1 MLLFLA
7 LVACADKDAVDSS
20 ETAVVSDSGTPPA
33 PPCDGGW
40 GFITADPELAVHVRS
55 DGDDTADGSAATPVA
70 SLEMAVELAKD
81 KARPIAVGP
90 GTFPTAVSLYG
101 AAAGMSIQGCSP
113 EETVLEASNPE
124 APVLDINGADMVSVA
139 GFAVVG
145 GNIGIKVW
153 GEGAD
158 NFDASNILV
167 DGSSA
172 AGISVN
178 GGVCSLT
185 DIIIVNLTAADE
197 GYGYGIASVGSTV
210 SLTDVSVA
218 GAISAGIVASGG
230 SVDFNAVT
238 VANTA
243 TLADGSL
250 GRGVQLQQ
258 YTSGTVNGLTLD
270 GNADAGLFT
279 MRSAVSGSNLT
290 ITNTAS
296 AKCDGCEVDTGDAAV
311 FTRGDENTDPSNYQ
325 ISLTEVTIDQA
336 DRTGMLFSGVTA
348 TLGNVTATDCGH
360 LVDEQALLSQDGAVV
375 SGAEF
380 ATLDEV
386 LPTNLTV
393 LPIPG

>member
-1 MLLFLA
+1 
-7 LVACADKDAVDSS
+7 
-20 ETAVVSDSGTPPA
+20 
-33 PPCDGGW
+33 
-40 GFITADPELAVHVRS
+40 
-55 DGDDTADGSAATPVA
+55 VA

>member
-1 MLLFLA
+1 MLLFLVS
-7 LVACADKDAVDSS
+7 LACSDKDTLDTM
-20 ETAVVSDSGTPPA
+20 ETAVLADSDTQPPP

-40 GFITADPELAVHVRS
+40 GFITSDPEMAVHVRT
-55 DGDDTADGSAATPVA
+55 DGDDTADGSVYAPVA
-70 SLEMAVELAKD
+70 SLEKAVELARD
-81 KARPIAVGP
+81 KARPIAIGP

-101 AAAGMSIQGCSP
+101 EPEGMTIQGCSP
-113 EETVLEASNPE
+113 DETILESSDPTL
-124 APVLDINGADMVSVA
+124 PVIDTNGADLVTLA
-139 GFAVVG
+139 GFTVVG

-153 GEGAD
+153 GESD
-158 NFDASNILV
+158 NISASNILI

-178 GGVCSLT
+178 GGVCTLS
-185 DIIIVNLTAADE
+185 DIIIVNLSAAAE
-197 GYGYGIASVGSTV
+197 GYGYGVASDGSE
-210 SLTDVSVA
+210 LTLNNVSVT

-230 SVDFNAVT
+230 SMALNSVT
-238 VANTA
+238 VANTG

-258 YTSGTVNGLTLD
+258 YTTGTVNGLTLD

-279 MRSAVSGSNLT
+279 MRSALSGSNVT

-296 AKCDGCEVDTGDAAV
+296 AKCDGCELDTGDAAV
-311 FTRGDENTDPSNYQ
+311 FTRGEENTDPSNYQ
-325 ISLTEVTIDQA
+325 ISLTDVTIDKA

-348 TLGNVTATDCGH
+348 TLGNVTASDCGH
-360 LVDEQALLSQDGAVV
+360 LVDDKALLSQDGAVV
-375 SGAEF
+375 SGADF
-380 ATLDEV
+380 ATLDDV